1 MFPWGGTLA
10 PMKLAHHWSKQSAHA
25 DLRGERVEV
34 SCWRGS
40 AESLEDATRLAK
52 AAAARLA
59 ERVAEA
65 GTFGSRDGYGYGD
78 RPLREEVLER
88 RRDEAGAV
96 SLAVTRNAMGARV
109 LNAARAM
116 FVDLDLGPLSLWQQF
131 RALLRGSRA
140 TPEELA
146 LARVATWLAAHPGW
160 GFRVYRTPRGLRLL
174 ATQGPQEPETDSTRR
189 ILEELGCDPLF
200 IRLCRVQESFR
211 ARLDPKPFRVGIH
224 EKPPGFPRESP
235 EEAHR
240 FEAWLQAYRHACE
253 GCAACAFLA
262 HLGDT
267 RIHPDLAPVVRLH
280 DEATLALHGGRRLA

>member
-1 MFPWGGTLA
+1 
-10 PMKLAHHWSKQSAHA
+10 MKLAQHWSKQSAVA
-25 DLRGERVEV
+25 TIDGEAITL

-40 AESLEDATRLAK
+40 ADSPDE
-52 AAAARLA
+52 AARLA
-59 ERVAEA
+59 REAVQRLVQRVEKAQEWDLPDA
-65 GTFGSRDGYGYGD
+65 YGYGD
-78 RPLREEVLER
+78 RPLREEILEK

-116 FVDLDLGPLSLWQQF
+116 FVDLDLGPLSLWQQL
-131 RALLRGSRA
+131 RALLRGRRA
-140 TPEELA
+140 NAEELA
-146 LARVATWLAAHPGW
+146 LARVAAWLAAHPGW

-253 GCAACAFLA
+253 GRAACAFLA

-280 DEATLALHGGRRLA
+280 DEATLALHGGRHLA